1 MDIQKRR
8 NITLNIFILFLE
20 INTKYSNWVLVHVY
34 FDKDPISHDKF
45 SHVSVNKKIYM
56 YGREG
61 RLHLPKVQRKDLRN
75 CWTRPGLVHHIHLTQ
90 HKLARSFYFE
100 FCNIYL
106 LLCLASV
113 FTNPLCIL
121 QNNKH
126 GYIYKYTVMINTTRL
141 RPGVNI
147 VRYIDHSSQPPA
159 TLFLLFIFFSLS
171 PSN

>member
-1 MDIQKRR
+1 MNQQHPCNKYWKQHKQLVDIQKRR
-8 NITLNIFILFLE
+8 NITLNIFSLFLE

-34 FDKDPISHDKF
+34 FDKHPISHDKF
-45 SHVSVNKKIYM
+45 SHVSVNNIYVYI

-113 FTNPLCIL
+113 SPTHFAFCKTINMGI
-121 QNNKH
+121 
-126 GYIYKYTVMINTTRL
+126 YI
-141 RPGVNI
+141 NI
-147 VRYIDHSSQPPA
+147 QSWSTPPD
-159 TLFLLFIFFSLS
+159 
-171 PSN
+171 